1 MTGENTI
8 DSIIFGNNLL
18 TQHPGIFILTLLVN
32 SNRTVGNEI
41 VTGIYYSPMRVEA
54 VARVIYMVSDN
65 IKSRTNRYRDIGS
78 FCKKLEEKL
87 QQLPASVLVLFGK
100 VAVLPLWKKDSHQ

>member
-8 DSIIFGNNLL
+8 DAIIFGNNLL
-18 TQHPGIFILTLLVN
+18 TQHPGIFILALLVN

-41 VTGIYYSPMRVEA
+41 VTGIYNSSMRIKA
-54 VARVIYMVSDN
+54 VARIIHMVSDN
-65 IKSRTNRYRDIGS
+65 IKSRTNGYRDIGS

-87 QQLPASVLVLFGK
+87 Q
-100 VAVLPLWKKDSHQ
+100 